1 MARSAAPSP
10 MTRRVLHDA
19 APLRVG
25 HIVARPSSDACIEVE
40 GPPQNVLALPLSGLF
55 ARHRSSR
62 SSYVATPNHAVF
74 FPEGRGYRMS
84 FPGAIGDEV
93 LVLQWSSQALDE
105 AMPGALEAFGR
116 AEGAEVL
123 LEPASMVRRGLLR
136 RRLEEGALDPLGVEE
151 ECASLLA
158 SCMRIDGPRGGGRG
172 SVEPVKEAIGVEP
185 ERAWTLAELARI
197 AGVSPWHLAH
207 VFREEVGLPVY
218 SYVLRQRLARALDV
232 VLETDTDIT
241 TIALDAGFGSHSH
254 FTLRFRTLF
263 GVTPAALRRER
274 PAVARARRK
283 IVTAR

>member
-1 MARSAAPSP
+1 MTRSAAPSL

-19 APLRVG
+19 ASLRVG
-25 HIVARPSSDACIEVE
+25 HVVARPSSDACVEVE

-62 SSYVATPNHAVF
+62 SRCVATPNHAVF
-74 FPEGRGYRMS
+74 FPQGRAYRMS
-84 FPGAIGDEV
+84 FPGAVGDEV
-93 LVLQWSSQALDE
+93 LVLQWPSEALAE
-105 AMPGALEAFGR
+105 TMPGALEAFGR

-123 LEPASMVRRGLLR
+123 LDPESMLRRGLLR
-136 RRLEEGALDPLGVEE
+136 RRLEQGTLDPLGIEE
-151 ECASLLA
+151 ECMALLA
-158 SCMRIDGPRGGGRG
+158 SCMRVDGPRAAGRG
-172 SVEPVKEAIGVEP
+172 GIEPVKEAIGVEP

-207 VFREEVGLPVY
+207 VFRGEVGIPVY
-218 SYVLRQRLARALDV
+218 AYVLRQRLARALDA
-232 VLETDTDIT
+232 VLETDRDIT

-274 PAVARARRK
+274 PGAARARRK